1 MKHLCPRIDLK
12 GGKMSSRPLFLS
24 PNSFLGRS
32 ISRHLHD
39 FHGGKSGCLGVDE
52 SVSRRTFLTNT
63 AGAAGLAFWIPG
75 VAKAAQ
81 GNGKATGKSADP
93 KPIPGGGSPLGIPIH
108 HFGVIPTALPLAS
121 LNDPSNITDFKGFVG
136 LNRIRGAGRGSGFAD
151 PLSFQADMGFMK
163 GQFIA
168 EDGKLH
174 EGVFGFI

>member
-1 MKHLCPRIDLK
+1 
-12 GGKMSSRPLFLS
+12 MSSRPLLLS
-24 PNSFLGRS
+24 RNSFLGRS
-32 ISRHLHD
+32 IFRH
-39 FHGGKSGCLGVDE
+39 FHEIHGRNSDRAGIAGN
-52 SVSRRTFLTNT
+52 VSRRTFLTNT

-136 LNRIRGAGRGSGFAD
+136 LNRIRGAGRGAGFAD

-163 GQFIA
+163 GVFIA